1 MSGGDWPEL
10 ERTELERRHREACDL
25 LLASQEEL
33 GRVSS
38 AHEKALREVESA
50 HADVDASRDDLRDAE
65 RELRALRDEL
75 AVRDGQLA
83 DVVGSASWRLT
94 QPLRL
99 LKARIREPRQ

>member
-1 MSGGDWPEL
+1 VSGGDWPDL

-33 GRVSS
+33 ARVSS

-50 HADVDASRDDLRDAE
+50 HADVETSRDDLRRADL
-65 RELRALRDEL
+65 ELHVLRNEL
-75 AVRDGQLA
+75 TVRDGQLA
-83 DVVGSASWRLT
+83 DLVGSASWRLT

>member
-1 MSGGDWPEL
+1 VSGGDWQDL
-10 ERTELERRHREACDL
+10 ERIELERRHREACEL

-33 GRVSS
+33 ARVSS

-50 HADVDASRDDLRDAE
+50 HADVEMSRDDLRGAE
-65 RELRALRDEL
+65 LELQALRDEL
-75 AVRDGQLA
+75 TVRDGQLA

-94 QPLRL
+94 EPLRL